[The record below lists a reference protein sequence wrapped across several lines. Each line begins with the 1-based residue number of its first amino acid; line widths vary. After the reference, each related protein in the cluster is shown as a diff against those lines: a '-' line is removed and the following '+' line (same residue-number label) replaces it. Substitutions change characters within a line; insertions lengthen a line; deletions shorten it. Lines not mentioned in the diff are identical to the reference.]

1 MKKIFFVITVLL
13 ILVSCGNTDYPSKD
27 IYIGCIGIERDEKLK
42 INCLIPNS
50 SKKENSE
57 DFIIRKASG
66 NNLNEALNNL
76 ELGESHKINYNHI
89 SSILININSLNDVLF
104 DEILELSINKLRI
117 SFNSYI
123 FITKEKIEDIY
134 KIINKESDV
143 LLNPLMEPVYSYDI
157 YENVEPIHLITF
169 FKHYLNDNELILP
182 LIKIKD
188 SSIIINEG
196 INIKYPF

>member
-1 MKKIFFVITVLL
+1 MKKIFLVITILL

-27 IYIGCIGIERDEKLK
+27 IYIGCIGIENDDKLK

-50 SKKENSE
+50 SKNENSE
-57 DFIIRKASG
+57 SFIIKLASG
-66 NNLNEALNNL
+66 DNLNEALDNL

-89 SSILININSLNDVLF
+89 STILININSFNDYLIN
-104 DEILELSINKLRI
+104 EIIELSINKLRI
-117 SFNSYI
+117 SFNSYV
-123 FITKEKIEDIY
+123 FFTKEKIEDVY
-134 KIINKESDV
+134 KIINKESDT

-157 YENVEPIHLITF
+157 YENVKPIHLITF
-169 FKHYLNDNELILP
+169 FKQYLNDNGLIVP